1 MPISIDVAEHAD
13 SKWNTRLLESNI
25 GTIYQTKEH
34 GEYITTIGAKPL
46 FLKFINSK
54 DQIVGQLLIN
64 SYSRFMKNGIIK
76 TIFKKI
82 QSSKKMVYK
91 WTYGPIIFDSD
102 YLCDI
107 YSELGNFLRSEKCN
121 VSGSEHPM
129 SSSCTSALKQHF
141 KIKPWI
147 SFILD
152 LHKTKD
158 ELYNNIE
165 KHSGRKNIERSIKR
179 GVIIEEIND
188 KSLYEYVKLLN
199 NERKSSE
206 RELVDNDQMF
216 RWWNS
221 FKSLGYSGFLAKK
234 DNVAIGGLLF
244 SFFNKYIIEG
254 GVARS
259 SEDYVNKLYSH
270 DLIKWKIIE
279 WGVQRKMNY
288 YDLAGAN
295 PNPTSEKEKGIL
307 RYKRKWGGKKYDFN
321 IIRS

>member
-1 MPISIDVAEHAD
+1 MAISIDVAEDAD
-13 SKWNTRLLESNI
+13 SKWNTRLLESNL
-25 GTIYQTKEH
+25 GTIYQTNEF
-34 GEYITTIGAKPL
+34 GEYITTIGGKPI

-54 DQIVGQLLIN
+54 GQIVGQLLIN
-64 SYSRFMKNGIIK
+64 SSKFKKNGTIK

-82 QSSKKMVYK
+82 LFSKKMVYK
-91 WTYGPIIFDSD
+91 WTYGPIVLDSD

-107 YSELGNFLRSEKCN
+107 YSELGNFLRSERCN

-129 SSSCTSALKQHF
+129 SSSCTSAIKQHF

-147 SFILD
+147 SFLLD

-158 ELYNNIE
+158 ELYNNID

-179 GVIIEEIND
+179 DVIIEEITD
-188 KSLYEYVKLLN
+188 KSLDEYIELIN
-199 NERKSSE
+199 TERKSSGK
-206 RELVDNDQMF
+206 ELVDNDQLF
-216 RWWNS
+216 RYWNS
-221 FKSLGYSGFLAKK
+221 FKPIGYTGFLAKK
-234 DNVAIGGLLF
+234 NNVAIGGLFF
-244 SFFNKYIIEG
+244 SFFNNYIIEG

-259 SEDYVNKLYSH
+259 SEDYVNKLYSQ

-307 RYKRKWGGKKYDFN
+307 RYKKKWGGKRYDYN
-321 IIRS
+321 IIQR